1 LLFNFPRY
9 LFISWKHWY
18 LYILKKPKKRDIVY
32 PISIDVQRI
41 TGYY

>member
-1 LLFNFPRY
+1 M
-9 LFISWKHWY
+9 SWRLWY
-18 LYILKKPKKRDIVY
+18 LYIIRKPVRKDIVY